1 MSFHIPTYMRY
12 AHTSVSFI
20 TPSHTQTMMGKAL
33 HSASASSR
41 VNDRFQE
48 PLYLVLE
55 LLRAGVVHGQK
66 WGGPDA
72 EVLSGGPSFGSDED
86 QSSTLLIMRVM
97 SILPLIFRVSAA
109 QKSAPRLTT
118 SLASTMGR
126 TLVAR
131 AASLQLVCAS
141 IEQVSEAVAGSGN
154 DPHLAFRRRQTP
166 QG

>member
-1 MSFHIPTYMRY
+1 MLYPD
-12 AHTSVSFI
+12 TSVSFI

-109 QKSAPRLTT
+109 QKSATILTT

-131 AASLQLVCAS
+131 AASLQLVCPS